1 MKFNKT
7 SIKFLENYLNTSSP
21 TGFEHN
27 GQKAWTEYIKPYV
40 DKIEVDNY
48 GTAYGIINP
57 EAEFK
62 VVIEAHADEISW
74 YVNYITDDGF
84 IYVIRN
90 GGSDQVIAPSKV
102 VDIHGEK
109 GVVKVYSDGRLF
121 IPVQIRMNQ
130 HQNWTISL
138 STVELHLSRK

>member
-1 MKFNKT
+1 M
-7 SIKFLENYLNTSSP
+7 
-21 TGFEHN
+21 
-27 GQKAWTEYIKPYV
+27 

-121 IPVQIRMNQ
+121 TPVQIRMSQ
-130 HQNWTISL
+130 HQSWTISL
-138 STVELHLSRK
+138 STAELLLSRK

>member
-1 MKFNKT
+1 M
-7 SIKFLENYLNTSSP
+7 
-21 TGFEHN
+21 
-27 GQKAWTEYIKPYV
+27 
-40 DKIEVDNY
+40 
-48 GTAYGIINP
+48 
-57 EAEFK
+57 
-62 VVIEAHADEISW
+62 VIEAHADEISW
-74 YVNYITDDGF
+74 YVNYITDEGF

-109 GVVKVYSDGRLF
+109 GVVKGYSDGRLF

-138 STVELHLSRK
+138 STVALLPSRK